1 MIGKALTSD
10 VLHSDRTVQQ
20 AQFLEMGG
28 DRERIGANFFGLNK
42 NLRQNK
48 DTMNGYGLINKL
60 AAYRR
65 RSLYC
70 PLYGGEKYS
79 IGGAGTGKD
88 GKGGIHSCIRGTPAA
103 QRSGCEDSLVDPVGR
118 PLVRTH

>member
-1 MIGKALTSD
+1 
-10 VLHSDRTVQQ
+10 
-20 AQFLEMGG
+20 
-28 DRERIGANFFGLNK
+28 
-42 NLRQNK
+42 
-48 DTMNGYGLINKL
+48 MNGYGLINKL

-79 IGGAGTGKD
+79 IGGRGWEGW
-88 GKGGIHSCIRGTPAA
+88 GIHFCIRGTPAA

-118 PLVRTH
+118 PLVGRQ

>member
-1 MIGKALTSD
+1 MIGKELTSN

-48 DTMNGYGLINKL
+48 DNEWLWAHQQACCL
-60 AAYRR
+60 QAAL
-65 RSLYC
+65 SL
-70 PLYGGEKYS
+70 LSAVWWGEVFNR
-79 IGGAGTGKD
+79 GAGTGKD